1 MGKECK
7 PKLEDENELDLLPFI
22 LRLNNRLGRIMYKID
37 NGIDLTIDEEDLI
50 RELYICYRE
59 HNLETLKKF
68 NDGKKR
74 KIEFESGDFDD

>member
-1 MGKECK
+1 MGKEIK

-59 HNLETLKKF
+59 HSLETLKKF